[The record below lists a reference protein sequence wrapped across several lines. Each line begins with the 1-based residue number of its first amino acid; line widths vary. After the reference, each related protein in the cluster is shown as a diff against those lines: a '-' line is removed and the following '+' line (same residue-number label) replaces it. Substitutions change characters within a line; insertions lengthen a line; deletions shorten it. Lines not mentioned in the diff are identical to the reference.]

1 MKRSEGLKFRVA
13 DRFKGPRYRSP
24 FFFDPLTGDRI
35 GIGFSTYV
43 LTYVA
48 ST

>member
-1 MKRSEGLKFRVA
+1 MKHSEDLKFVL
-13 DRFKGPRYRSP
+13 KTPVP
-24 FFFDPLTGDRI
+24 VTVFFDPLTGDRI